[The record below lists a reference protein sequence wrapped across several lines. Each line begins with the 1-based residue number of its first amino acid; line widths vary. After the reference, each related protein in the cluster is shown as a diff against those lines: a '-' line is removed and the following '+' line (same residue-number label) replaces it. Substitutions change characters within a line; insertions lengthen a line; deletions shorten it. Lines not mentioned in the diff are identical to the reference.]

1 MVRPLET
8 LHNALSLRQ
17 LDAFL
22 SFVTAANFKTPPT
35 SEYVPTT
42 PCSKHKSLSTSSAS
56 QNGEHGQQHLP
67 QQSRYKRS
75 IPPHSLGLSNSQD
88 SSKYFLD
95 SYLHI
100 FINNSYVAILL
111 CTKTDVSLH
120 PLFKCK
126 LLKFVIKRPSNLIM

>member
-42 PCSKHKSLSTSSAS
+42 PCSKHKSVSTSSAS

-100 FINNSYVAILL
+100 LINTHNPYVAILQ
-111 CTKTDVSLH
+111 CTKTGVS
-120 PLFKCK
+120 PTPNF
-126 LLKFVIKRPSNLIM
+126 